1 MLIDR
6 NHRWRIVCLAVCL
19 LFFISGCQMIDGIDV
34 SKALTQS
41 VNASSYEG
49 EHLITVQFQNDGAAK
64 PISLGKPDWTALN
77 KAKLVLTHWKKQD
90 KDHSSFEGKLVLGN
104 GSEIGLRG
112 WLTRGQ
118 ILLQIED
125 TKAPIVFDIGDGLD
139 SLISGFAGGGLLS
152 GIPLGKSFQDAT
164 LTDSLLA
171 FLIEHS
177 PNPMRTSVRSV
188 TERINGETLQ
198 LQNIHMELDGSEFN
212 SFISKLIEGV
222 LSDEQGLRMLAGQIV
237 QAVFPSVGGV
247 DLSLI
252 YTEFTLTMVKQ
263 LLLSFKADLNK
274 NDAQVSSMNTSK
286 TSLQFNVMVDKNQY
300 VRKLDWSLGLPLANG
315 EGFNQL
321 KLSGAHMMWN
331 IGQPVQTEKILSSAG
346 AIRMGTQL
354 KWSALVSKI
363 EPKSTAYDFVMNG
376 LKVSRKSL
384 SMEMRDNTGGD
395 VNRPL
400 PYINGNN
407 FTVVPV
413 RYVSEQLDADVKWNG
428 ETREVTI
435 VNAWTGKQLVLQ
447 IGSSTAYVDGVA
459 EDLGTQVELTNSTTY
474 VPLRFIAERIFGAEV
489 GFKQANGVSTVTIV
503 KN

>member
-1 MLIDR
+1 MPIDR
-6 NHRWRIVCLAVCL
+6 NHRWRVLCLAVCL
-19 LFFISGCQMIDGIDV
+19 LILLSGCQMIGGLDV

-49 EHLITVQFQNDGAAK
+49 EHLITVEFQNDGAAK
-64 PISLGKPDWTALN
+64 PISIGKSDWTALN
-77 KAKLVLTHWKKQD
+77 KAKLVLTHWKKQN
-90 KDHSSFEGKLVLGN
+90 KDLSSFDGKLILEN

-112 WLTRGQ
+112 WLTSGQ
-118 ILLQIED
+118 ILLQVEGA
-125 TKAPIVFDIGDGLD
+125 KAPVVFDIGDGLD
-139 SLISGFAGGGLLS
+139 SLISGFTGGNLLS
-152 GIPLGKSFQDAT
+152 GIPLGKSIQDST

-171 FLIEHS
+171 FLIQHT
-177 PNPMRTSVRSV
+177 PNPKRTSVRSV
-188 TERINGETLQ
+188 TEQINGETLQ
-198 LQNIHMELDGSEFN
+198 LQSIHMKLDGSEFN
-212 SFISKLIEGV
+212 SLISKLIESV
-222 LSDEQGLRMLAGQIV
+222 LSDEQGLRMLVGQIV
-237 QAVFPSVGGV
+237 KGVFPSIGGV
-247 DLSLI
+247 DLSPI
-252 YTEFTLTMVKQ
+252 YTEFTLSMVKQ
-263 LLLSFKADLNK
+263 QLLSFKANLND
-274 NDAQVSSMNTSK
+274 NDAQVSSMNNPK
-286 TSLQFNVMVDKNQY
+286 TSLQLNVMVDKDQY
-300 VRKLDWSLGLPLANG
+300 VRKLNWSIGLPFANG

-321 KLSGAHMMWN
+321 KLSGTNMMWN
-331 IGQPVQTEKILSSAG
+331 IGQPVRAEKVLSSEG
-346 AIRMGTQL
+346 AIRLGTQL
-354 KWSALVSKI
+354 KWPALVSKM
-363 EPKSTAYDFVMNG
+363 EPKSPAYDFVMNG

-447 IGSSTAYVDGVA
+447 IGSNIAYIDGVA
-459 EDLGTQVELTNSTTY
+459 EDIGTQVELTNSTTY